1 MSSTRRSTVSL
12 YLGVML
18 NSSFISNTQW
28 FQEEKKLVE
37 RRVWSYGYLPVTGTG
52 TSTRAKETRASLAA
66 IIASATSF
74 IIAETLSGDR
84 NCEST
89 FRPPVLQK
97 SEEPLWPFLLWIE
110 LGVFLRDCTLR
121 ARFTTRRA
129 TLQKDLPVEY
139 VATGHAIVNFDVK
152 PFSHSD
158 TVVPLSYFVLKTWS
172 GEETH
177 WRPITALL
185 FFLWH

>member
-1 MSSTRRSTVSL
+1 MSFTRVSTVSL

-18 NSSFISNTQW
+18 NSSFISDSQW

-37 RRVWSYGYLPVTGTG
+37 RRVWSRRYLPVTGTG

-66 IIASATSF
+66 MIASATSF

-89 FRPPVLQK
+89 FRPPVLHK
-97 SEEPLWPFLLWIE
+97 SEEPLWPFLLWMEI
-110 LGVFLRDCTLR
+110 GVVLKDCTLR
-121 ARFTTRRA
+121 ARFTTRRT
-129 TLQKDLPVEY
+129 TLQIDLLVEY
-139 VATGHAIVNFDVK
+139 VAAGHAIVNFDIK
-152 PFSHSD
+152 PFSHPN
-158 TVVPLSYFVLKTWS
+158 TVVPHSSFVLKTWS
-172 GEETH
+172 GKETH

-185 FFLWH
+185 FSWY